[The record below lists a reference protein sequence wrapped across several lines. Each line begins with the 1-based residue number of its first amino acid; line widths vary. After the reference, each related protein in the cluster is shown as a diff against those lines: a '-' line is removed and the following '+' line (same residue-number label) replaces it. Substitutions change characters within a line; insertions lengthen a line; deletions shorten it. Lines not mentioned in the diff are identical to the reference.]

1 LEEITS
7 QEGDV
12 SGPINP
18 PPVTGEGDR
27 DLPAYVSNGLI
38 GLRVRCQPLQAGMA
52 LVSGYVGEDP
62 ERRIE
67 AAAPAP
73 YPLAG
78 DIAVDGV
85 WLSDLQHQVG
95 EFEQAYDFAS
105 GELTSRFVFAAR
117 DRRMACTVLTFASRE
132 DPTLVCQEMTL
143 SVDGTCD
150 LQVRAGLA
158 VSGVLGRALRFLRD
172 TPGEA
177 QNHCDG
183 ALLWESAGALG
194 RVGLAYVTEMSG
206 GASPEAQV
214 LRPALDASGLISTYA
229 FRARAGTTYR
239 LRQVTSL
246 VPSALHSRPDE
257 QAGRMAAKA
266 RHDGFEVIRAEN
278 RAAWGKIWKGR
289 IRLVGA
295 EPRWQAL
302 ADAAFFYLNSSVHAS
317 SCSSTSIFGLATW
330 HDYHYYYGH
339 VMWDIE
345 AFAVPVLTLVQ
356 PQAAAS
362 LLDYR
367 FRSLATARA
376 NARMM
381 GRTGAQFPWESS
393 PSFGEEAAPLPGT
406 AAWHEDHVSLDV
418 ARAFALFADVTGQ
431 GEFRCEQA
439 WPVLSG
445 VADWIASRVH
455 ETPDGY
461 EIRASMGIAER
472 EQPVDNAAFTNMAA
486 VVVLEDAIRI
496 GERLGHAIDPRWR
509 AIAKGMVLP
518 RRGPVVVSHDGYRKT
533 EEKGATPDP
542 LMGIWPFGYRLAADE
557 EKATLDFYLEQAD
570 AYLGSPMLSALYGAW
585 AARTGDRALALKLL
599 DEGYAKFDGGRFGQ
613 ILEYRSDRFPE
624 QPRAGPFFANMGG
637 FLSGLLLG
645 MPRLEPG
652 EGAPET
658 WTKAPTVLPAGWE
671 AIEIDRLWVRGRPM
685 RLVARHGEPARLMA
699 IEETPP

>member
-1 LEEITS
+1 M
-7 QEGDV
+7 
-12 SGPINP
+12 SGPISP
-18 PPVTGEGDR
+18 PPATGEGDR

-38 GLRVRCQPLQAGMA
+38 GLRVRGQPLQAGMA

-78 DIAVDGV
+78 DIAIDGM
-85 WLSDLQHQVG
+85 WLSDLPHQVG
-95 EFEQAYDFAS
+95 DLEQSYDFAS
-105 GELTSRFVFAAR
+105 GELTSRFVFGAR
-117 DRRMACTVLTFASRE
+117 DRRVSCEVLTFASRE
-132 DPTLVCQEMTL
+132 DPTLVCQEITL
-143 SVDGTCD
+143 SVDGACD
-150 LQVRAGLA
+150 LQVRAGVE
-158 VSGVLGRALRFLRD
+158 VSGVSGRALRFLRD

-177 QNHCDG
+177 EPSYDG
-183 ALLWESAGALG
+183 VLLWESAGALG
-194 RVGLAYVTEMSG
+194 RVGLAYFTEMAG
-206 GASPEAQV
+206 GASGEAEAN
-214 LRPALDASGLISTYA
+214 RPALDASGLISNYA

-246 VPSALHSRPDE
+246 VPNALHSRPE
-257 QAGRMAAKA
+257 EEAGRMVAKA
-266 RHDGFEVIRAEN
+266 RHDGFDVIRAEN
-278 RAAWGKIWKGR
+278 RAIWHELWKGR

-317 SCSSTSIFGLATW
+317 SCASTSIFGLAIW

-345 AFAVPVLTLVQ
+345 AFAVPFLTLVQ

-367 FRSLATARA
+367 FRSLDGART
-376 NARMM
+376 NAKIM
-381 GRTGAQFPWESS
+381 GRTGLQFPWESS
-393 PSFGEEAAPLPGT
+393 PSCGEEAAPLPGT

-431 GEFRCEQA
+431 GEFRRQQA

-445 VADWIASRVH
+445 VADWIVSRAH
-455 ETPDGY
+455 KTADGY

-486 VVVLEDAIRI
+486 VVVLEDAIRL
-496 GERLGHAIDPRWR
+496 GQRLGYSLDPRWET
-509 AIAKGMVLP
+509 IAKGMVLP
-518 RRGPVVVSHDGYRKT
+518 RRGKIVVSHDGYRKT

-542 LMGIWPFGYRLAADE
+542 LMGIWPFGYRLDADA

-570 AYLGSPMLSALYGAW
+570 AYLGSPMLSALFGAW
-585 AARTGDRALALKLL
+585 AVRAGDRDLALKLL
-599 DEGYAKFDGGRFGQ
+599 DEGYAKFEAGRFGQ
-613 ILEYRSDRFPE
+613 ILEYRPDRFPE

-652 EGAPET
+652 EGDPET
-658 WTKAPTVLPAGWE
+658 WAKAPVVLPAGWE

-685 RLVARHGEPARLMA
+685 RLVARHGETTRLIA
-699 IEETPP
+699 VEETAS